1 MPVMLNQLA
10 RFAPVA
16 ERMPDRRAGR
26 LLDVGAGSEGITPWL
41 PRGWSATALD
51 SDWDDYGSASRID
64 GRAERI
70 TGDARALPFADAS
83 FDAVVCLDVLE
94 HISPGDRPA
103 VLGEL
108 RRVCAG
114 RLLVACP
121 TGELA
126 LAADRRLADRYRSRG
141 AEAPGWLT
149 EHLAHGL
156 PEPQEL
162 AAAGRA
168 GDRVELVGVESIG
181 AHHLLTR
188 LESRFATALALGL
201 LARLLAPAISGG
213 RPRDP
218 RLALMRALRGRDR
231 RPTYRTLAVVDVA

>member
-16 ERMPDRRAGR
+16 ERMSDRPPGR

-41 PRGWSATALD
+41 APGWSATALD
-51 SDWDDYGSASRID
+51 ADWDDYGSASRID
-64 GRAERI
+64 SRAERI

-94 HISPGDRPA
+94 HIPPGDRPK

-126 LAADRRLADRYRSRG
+126 LETDRRLAERYRARG
-141 AEAPGWLT
+141 ADAPAWLT

-162 AAAGRA
+162 AAAGRP
-168 GDRVELVGVESIG
+168 GDRIELVGVESIR
-181 AHHLLTR
+181 AHRVLIR
-188 LESRFATALALGL
+188 LESRFATATALGL
-201 LARLLAPAISGG
+201 LARLLAPALTGPRS
-213 RPRDP
+213 RDP
-218 RLALMRALRGRDR
+218 RPALMHVLRGRDR
-231 RPTYRTLAVVDVA
+231 GPTYRTLAVVDVA